1 MLKNKIII
9 IYLGI
14 LALSFGSAIYADMAR
29 HDPTQPLPLPGI
41 TQSQTSLKQTE
52 NNPYDLKIDL
62 IIINKNSR
70 VASINGQR
78 LQVGDKIDNV
88 TVVAIDSQ
96 SVRMKDNIGEFTI
109 SLPYSNMKTP
119 ANNISK
125 DKGKNDNDK
134 KT

>member
-14 LALSFGSAIYADMAR
+14 LALSFGSVIYANMER
-29 HDPTQPLPLPGI
+29 HDPTQPLLVA
-41 TQSQTSLKQTE
+41 QDQTSNQTG
-52 NNPYDLKIDL
+52 NNPYDFKIDF
-62 IIINKNSR
+62 IIINKNSS

-88 TVVAIDSQ
+88 TIVAIDSQ
-96 SVRMKDNIGEFTI
+96 GVRVKDNIGEFTI

-119 ANNISK
+119 TNNISK
-125 DKGKNDNDK
+125 DNGKNDNAK